1 MIEEALW
8 SAVRALEEQ
17 IILSK
22 RILERTREANYT
34 RAVQQFEQRMR
45 EAEEHSSAIRQL
57 LLGGEKGG
65 IAEAPMQ
72 N

>member
-45 EAEEHSSAIRQL
+45 EAEEHSSSIRQL
-57 LLGGEKGG
+57 LLR
-65 IAEAPMQ
+65 
-72 N
+72 

>member
-22 RILERTREANYT
+22 CILERAREANYT

-45 EAEEHSSAIRQL
+45 EA
-57 LLGGEKGG
+57 
-65 IAEAPMQ
+65 
-72 N
+72 